1 MLLLFSILTIRKIIE
16 GKNMKKII
24 LALAGLFI
32 VISLTGCT
40 EETTGDKVDK
50 AIDSTK
56 DASNSAADSIK
67 KAFGN

>member
-1 MLLLFSILTIRKIIE
+1 
-16 GKNMKKII
+16 MKKII
-24 LALAGLFI
+24 LAVVGLFV

-50 AIDSTK
+50 VIDSTK
-56 DASNSAADSIK
+56 EASQSATDSIK